1 MTKKAKN
8 KRKKIILSIFDK
20 MLTVDFEQITIK
32 ALCDAADISV
42 GTFYHYFKDK
52 SGFFIQIFSLFDDYI
67 EEELLPTLTDE
78 NEINNFLNFCNGFA
92 TYTNGYDV
100 KILRSIYSSVLSFSN
115 EHEMERPFFRI
126 PYEILLNAQKKQQIS
141 PDFNIED
148 LTKALIISL
157 RGYVYD
163 WAWHEGSYDLVEY
176 IHKFAVLF
184 INALKLQGEKVI
196 QQM

>member
-1 MTKKAKN
+1 M
-8 KRKKIILSIFDK
+8 
-20 MLTVDFEQITIK
+20 
-32 ALCDAADISV
+32 
-42 GTFYHYFKDK
+42 
-52 SGFFIQIFSLFDDYI
+52 
-67 EEELLPTLTDE
+67 
-78 NEINNFLNFCNGFA
+78 
-92 TYTNGYDV
+92 
-100 KILRSIYSSVLSFSN
+100 
-115 EHEMERPFFRI
+115 
-126 PYEILLNAQKKQQIS
+126 NAQKKQQIS

-176 IHKFAVLF
+176 IQKFAVLF